1 MGSATD
7 SGAWWAADHG
17 VARVRHDL
25 ATKPPP
31 PGTPGHWEDHLQGKN
46 KTQQKMELT
55 CLTMW
60 KRAFRGG
67 YNFVR
72 ASEVVTQKLKQ
83 KHPNKERGKVRQLLT
98 AEVVQKLYRR
108 FNTLS

>member
-1 MGSATD
+1 MARGN
-7 SGAWWAADHG
+7 WALSPG
-17 VARVRHDL
+17 RGRGNSQ
-25 ATKPPP
+25 KFPGGCP

-46 KTQQKMELT
+46 KTQQKMELM

>member
-1 MGSATD
+1 MTSLHHA
-7 SGAWWAADHG
+7 
-17 VARVRHDL
+17 VL
-25 ATKPPP
+25 ATAS
-31 PGTPGHWEDHLQGKN
+31 QGQRDFSVGG
-46 KTQQKMELT
+46 QQKMELM